1 MGEKRLAAFDIGGT
15 SIKMAF
21 LTTEGEVIRKWA
33 IATDRSDSGANIVGD
48 IARSFYKELA
58 ADGLT
63 AADIIAAGV
72 GAPGPA
78 DPVEGTISGAVNI
91 GWSNG
96 YPLKRLLEEAIELP
110 VFIENDANCAALGE
124 MWRGAGSG
132 AGDVVCITLG
142 TGVGGGVVS
151 KGMIVTGVNGSA
163 GEIGHIT
170 VIPEGGSLC
179 NCGKHGCLET
189 VASATGIVNLYKQ
202 EGKQAP
208 DARTVFEQAAA
219 GDESARRVIDRCA
232 FYLGLAVGNIANT
245 VNPAKIVIGGGV
257 SEAGDALML
266 PLEAYVKQF
275 TFPRAMDVL
284 SLEKAQLGN
293 DAGVIGAAYLAKVM
307 TVQ

>member
-1 MGEKRLAAFDIGGT
+1 MSEKRLAAFDIGGT
-15 SIKMAF
+15 TVKLAF
-21 LTTEGEVIRKWA
+21 LTTEGEIIRKWS
-33 IATDRSDSGANIVGD
+33 IPTDRMDKGSRIVAD
-48 IARSFYKELA
+48 IARSFYKELE

-63 AADIIAAGV
+63 TADVLAAGV

-78 DPVEGTISGAVNI
+78 DPVLGTISGAVNI
-91 GWSNG
+91 GWPNG
-96 YPLKRLLEEAIELP
+96 YPLKQLLEEAIELP

-124 MWRGAGSG
+124 MWKGAGGG

-151 KGMIVTGVNGSA
+151 KGMIITGVNGAA

-170 VIPEGGSLC
+170 VVTENGFLC
-179 NCGKHGCLET
+179 NCGKRGCLET

-202 EGKQAP
+202 QGKDAP

-219 GDESARRVIDRCA
+219 GDTAAQYAVDRCA

-245 VNPAKIVIGGGV
+245 LNPAKIVIGGGV
-257 SEAGDALML
+257 SEAGAALMQ
-266 PLEAYVKQF
+266 PLEKYVREF

-284 SLEKAQLGN
+284 ALQKAQLGN

-307 TVQ
+307 SVS

>member
-1 MGEKRLAAFDIGGT
+1 MAEKRLAAFDIGGT

-21 LTTEGEVIRKWA
+21 LTTEGDIIRKWS
-33 IATDRSDSGANIVGD
+33 IPTDRSDSGARIVGD
-48 IARSFYKELA
+48 IARSFYAELA

-63 AADIIAAGV
+63 TVDVLAAGV

-78 DPVEGTISGAVNI
+78 DPIDGTISGAVNI
-91 GWSNG
+91 GWQNG
-96 YPLKRLLEEAIELP
+96 YPLKKLLEEAIELP

-132 AGDVVCITLG
+132 AGDVVCVTLG

-151 KGMIVTGVNGSA
+151 KGMIITGVNGAA

-170 VIPEGGSLC
+170 VEPENGFLC

-189 VASATGIVNLYKQ
+189 VASATGIVKLYKQ
-202 EGKQAP
+202 EGKEAP
-208 DARTVFEQAAA
+208 DARTVFEHAAA
-219 GDESARRVIDRCA
+219 GDEAAKRVIDRCA
-232 FYLGLAVGNIANT
+232 FYLGLAIGNIANI

-257 SEAGDALML
+257 SEAGEALLL

-307 TVQ
+307 TV

>member
-1 MGEKRLAAFDIGGT
+1 MAEKRLAAFDIGGT
-15 SIKMAF
+15 TVKLAF
-21 LTTEGEVIRKWA
+21 LTTEGEIIRKWS
-33 IATDRSDSGANIVGD
+33 IPTDRTDKGSRIVAD
-48 IARSFYKELA
+48 IARSFYKELE

-63 AADIIAAGV
+63 TADVLAAGV

-78 DPVEGTISGAVNI
+78 DPVLGTISGAVNI
-91 GWSNG
+91 GWPNG
-96 YPLKRLLEEAIELP
+96 YPLKQLLEEAIELP

-124 MWRGAGSG
+124 MWKGAGGG

-151 KGMIVTGVNGSA
+151 KGMIITGVNGAA

-170 VIPEGGSLC
+170 VVTENGFPC
-179 NCGKHGCLET
+179 NCGKRGCLET

-202 EGKQAP
+202 QGKDAP

-219 GDESARRVIDRCA
+219 GDAAAQYAVDRCA

-245 VNPAKIVIGGGV
+245 LNPAKIVIGGGV
-257 SEAGDALML
+257 SEAGAALMQ
-266 PLEAYVKQF
+266 PLEKYVREF

-284 SLEKAQLGN
+284 TLQKAQLGN

-307 TVQ
+307 SVS

>member
-1 MGEKRLAAFDIGGT
+1 MAEKRLAAFDIGGT

-21 LTTEGEVIRKWA
+21 LTTEGDIIRKWS
-33 IATDRSDSGANIVGD
+33 IPTDRSDSGARIVGD
-48 IARSFYKELA
+48 IARSFYAELA

-63 AADIIAAGV
+63 TVDVLAAGV

-91 GWSNG
+91 GWPNG
-96 YPLKRLLEEAIELP
+96 YPLKKLLEEAIELP

-132 AGDVVCITLG
+132 TGDVVCVTLG

-151 KGMIVTGVNGSA
+151 KGMIITGVNGAA

-170 VIPEGGSLC
+170 VEPENGFLC

-202 EGKQAP
+202 EGKEAP

-219 GDESARRVIDRCA
+219 GDEAAKRVIDRCA
-232 FYLGLAVGNIANT
+232 FYLGLAIGNIANI
-245 VNPAKIVIGGGV
+245 VNPAKIVLGGGV
-257 SEAGDALML
+257 SEAGAALL
-266 PLEAYVKQF
+266 TPLEGYVRQY

-284 SLEKAQLGN
+284 SIEKAQLGN

-307 TVQ
+307 TV

>member
-1 MGEKRLAAFDIGGT
+1 MAEKRLTAFDIGGT

-21 LTTEGEVIRKWA
+21 LTTEGDIIRKWS
-33 IATDRSDSGANIVGD
+33 IPTDRSDGGVRIVGD
-48 IARSFYKELA
+48 IARSFYEELA
-58 ADGLT
+58 TDGLT
-63 AADIIAAGV
+63 TADVLAAGV

-91 GWSNG
+91 GWPNG

-132 AGDVVCITLG
+132 TGEVVCVTLG

-151 KGMIVTGVNGSA
+151 KGMIITGVNGSA

-170 VIPEGGSLC
+170 VVPEGGFLC
-179 NCGKHGCLET
+179 NCGKYGCLET

-202 EGKQAP
+202 EGKEAP
-208 DARTVFEQAAA
+208 DARTVFERAAA
-219 GDESARRVIDRCA
+219 GDTSAQRVIDRCA
-232 FYLGLAVGNIANT
+232 FYLGLAIGNIANI
-245 VNPAKIVIGGGV
+245 VNPAKIVVGGGV
-257 SEAGDALML
+257 SEAGEALL
-266 PLEAYVKQF
+266 RPLEAYVKQF

-307 TVQ
+307 TV

>member
-1 MGEKRLAAFDIGGT
+1 MAEKRLAAFDIGGT

-21 LTTEGEVIRKWA
+21 LTTEGDIIRKWS
-33 IATDRSDSGANIVGD
+33 IPTDRSDSGARIVGD
-48 IARSFYKELA
+48 IARSFYAELA

-63 AADIIAAGV
+63 TVDVLAAGV

-78 DPVEGTISGAVNI
+78 DPIDGTISGAVNI
-91 GWSNG
+91 GWQNG
-96 YPLKRLLEEAIELP
+96 YPLKKLLEEAIELP

-132 AGDVVCITLG
+132 AGDVVCVTLG

-151 KGMIVTGVNGSA
+151 KGMIITGVNGAA

-170 VIPEGGSLC
+170 VEPENGFLC

-202 EGKQAP
+202 EGKEAP
-208 DARTVFEQAAA
+208 DARTVFEHAAA
-219 GDESARRVIDRCA
+219 GDEAAKRVIDRCA
-232 FYLGLAVGNIANT
+232 FYLGLAIGNIANI

-257 SEAGDALML
+257 SEAGEALLL

-307 TVQ
+307 TV

>member
-1 MGEKRLAAFDIGGT
+1 MAEKRLAAFDIGGT

-21 LTTEGEVIRKWA
+21 LTTEGDIIRKWS
-33 IATDRSDSGANIVGD
+33 IPTDRSDSGARIVGD
-48 IARSFYKELA
+48 IARSFYAELA

-63 AADIIAAGV
+63 TVDVLAAGV

-91 GWSNG
+91 GWPNG
-96 YPLKRLLEEAIELP
+96 YPLKNLLEEAIELP

-132 AGDVVCITLG
+132 TGDVVCVTLG

-151 KGMIVTGVNGSA
+151 KGMIITGVNGAA

-170 VIPEGGSLC
+170 VEPENGFLC

-202 EGKQAP
+202 EGKEAP

-219 GDESARRVIDRCA
+219 GDEAAKRVIDRCA
-232 FYLGLAVGNIANT
+232 FYLGLAIGNIANI
-245 VNPAKIVIGGGV
+245 VNPAKIVLGGGV
-257 SEAGDALML
+257 SEAGAALL
-266 PLEAYVKQF
+266 TPLEGYVRQY

-284 SLEKAQLGN
+284 SIEKAQLGN

-307 TVQ
+307 TV